1 MALIKIGNEEDNATA
16 NQYGADPFEMHLGN
30 FKFNFGS
37 IDDKNTVAGIVLTNP
52 KTIITNDM
60 DNSGD
65 LDIHLGNLTIKIA
78 DDKTVDLTMPN
89 NKPSIAVIANKQV
102 YDAGLDKKVFEF
114 GTTTIKGAGVTSGA
128 TAKGSKIIMS
138 GYNSLQT
145 TVNDNFTQGFGN
157 IKSGT
162 DNTVGKSSL
171 VIGDNISEF
180 DTGSSETKYILHE
193 FNMKSGKIIV
203 KLDNSSKNRIL
214 FEWAGDYKTLSNGAT
229 GKDTNQT
236 EGTITFEAGVT
247 MDIDGDVLL
256 DEFTIIPAGKF
267 TINIADPT
275 NFFKHDKDTLLETR
289 EILYHDKANGLVIS
303 IAPKKGQ
310 ELVNGLKSEIKLE
323 DNYARITASSIENYT
338 NKEIHNKSSGN
349 SNFDDFSRKIYRLLK
364 YSLTVEK
371 DTTNLDNRIKQIVDN
386 VQVPDKDANNSSVV
400 GTVGL
405 SSLKTVTSIINDRIV
420 DNTIPTTSVNSNL
433 ILLADNSDT
442 GSSTLAKNSKQQPID
457 IFVKMNFGFGNLKSS
472 DSNRKISNYGF
483 LIGGDFGLLKNNKL
497 TLGTSFMFDQND
509 LEGRYRVSNIKSI
522 VFSLYSKYDIIELKN
537 KDKLYVYGITSYA
550 HSWENEKAKIR
561 NLNNKS
567 NKSANIISIDAIT
580 GYRFNNI
587 GLTPELGLGF
597 IFGNQGEYTDNLGQN
612 ISSKNSV
619 VISMKTNL
627 RYDLPQDDMILG
639 FKIGMSYDILSNV
652 TEGFDVRNPVNLKY
666 HINDSDTMD
675 RFAFNYGL
683 SFTYNI
689 NIDSN
694 ISLSYDGTLTSN
706 LFNNRFSIEYRY
718 KLR

>member
-1 MALIKIGNEEDNATA
+1 M
-16 NQYGADPFEMHLGN
+16 
-30 FKFNFGS
+30 
-37 IDDKNTVAGIVLTNP
+37 
-52 KTIITNDM
+52 
-60 DNSGD
+60 
-65 LDIHLGNLTIKIA
+65 
-78 DDKTVDLTMPN
+78 
-89 NKPSIAVIANKQV
+89 
-102 YDAGLDKKVFEF
+102 
-114 GTTTIKGAGVTSGA
+114 
-128 TAKGSKIIMS
+128 
-138 GYNSLQT
+138 
-145 TVNDNFTQGFGN
+145 
-157 IKSGT
+157 
-162 DNTVGKSSL
+162 
-171 VIGDNISEF
+171 
-180 DTGSSETKYILHE
+180 
-193 FNMKSGKIIV
+193 
-203 KLDNSSKNRIL
+203 
-214 FEWAGDYKTLSNGAT
+214 
-229 GKDTNQT
+229 
-236 EGTITFEAGVT
+236 
-247 MDIDGDVLL
+247 VLL
-256 DEFTIIPAGKF
+256 F
-267 TINIADPT
+267 
-275 NFFKHDKDTLLETR
+275 L
-289 EILYHDKANGLVIS
+289 
-303 IAPKKGQ
+303 
-310 ELVNGLKSEIKLE
+310 
-323 DNYARITASSIENYT
+323 YARITASSIENYT
-338 NKEIHNKSSGN
+338 DKEVSGKSSGN

-371 DTTNLDNRIKQIVDN
+371 DKTNLDNRIKQIVDN
-386 VQVPDKDANNSSVV
+386 VQVPDRDANNSSVV

-483 LIGGDFGLLKNNKL
+483 LIGGDFGLLNNNKL

-522 VFSLYSKYDIIELKN
+522 VFSLYSKYDILELKN

-567 NKSANIISIDAIT
+567 KKSANIISIDAIT

-639 FKIGMSYDILSNV
+639 FKIGMSYDILSSV